1 MTSAI
6 LIGIAVAIAAA
17 VFFIVDDAVIGIALG
32 AGFYAIA
39 HKIVTTR
46 ARAHRARR
54 SALQPPV
61 RRFTSTSAP

>member
-39 HKIVTTR
+39 HKIVPTR
-46 ARAHRARR
+46 SDRTEHTDRHYSHR
-54 SALQPPV
+54 
-61 RRFTSTSAP
+61 

>member
-39 HKIVTTR
+39 HKILTTR
-46 ARAHRARR
+46 SDAPAHR